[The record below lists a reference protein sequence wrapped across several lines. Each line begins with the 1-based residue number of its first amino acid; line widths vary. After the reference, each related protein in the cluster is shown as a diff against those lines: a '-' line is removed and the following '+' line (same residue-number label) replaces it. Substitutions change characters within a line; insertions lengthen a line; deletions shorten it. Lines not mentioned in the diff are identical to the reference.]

1 MKKLALLLS
10 VAMVFGLS
18 GAVASAGD
26 TGGQSMDG
34 TQYTTPQDH
43 GAGRGAMPGDGTEQ
57 GTAPTQRSS
66 NNVVIQNFTF
76 TPANITVPMGTTVRW
91 TNRDS
96 APHTVTGDTS
106 GGPMS
111 GTLEPGES
119 YSFTFSKGGT
129 YNYHC
134 TIHPMMTGTVTV
146 TGSAPAR
153 VPTPTQ
159 ATPPT
164 TTNTPTSTPSST
176 DTGGSGMASNT
187 NTNTNTNTMN
197 QNVTV
202 NETSSQTSSAKPAAT
217 TPTATPAPSQPTTT
231 NTAPAATPAAAV
243 AATQTPSELPNTGAG
258 GVVAAFVATTILGSG
273 LYYLYARRKMAN
285 NS

>member
-1 MKKLALLLS
+1 
-10 VAMVFGLS
+10 MVFGLS

-43 GAGRGAMPGDGTEQ
+43 GAGRGAMPGDGTRQ
-57 GTAPTQRSS
+57 GTMSTQRSS
-66 NNVVIQNFTF
+66 NNVVIQDFTF

-153 VPTPTQ
+153 VPAPTQ

-176 DTGGSGMASNT
+176 DTGGSGMAS

-231 NTAPAATPAAAV
+231 TNRVPAATPAAA